1 MNVLING
8 ASGYIGYHLLQEM
21 LSNGHIVY
29 AVCRNNKGFLVNIPK
44 NQRLI
49 IITCSQEELIDRIK
63 KLQVDVWYQLLWE
76 GACGE
81 LRKSAEVQ
89 IKNEIMA
96 ANAMETA
103 HNIGCSK
110 IIYTGTIYEHLVDD
124 ILSAENFNGSSFY
137 IIAKKHASEITE
149 QLAKKLGIKS
159 IWCRFCHPIG
169 RYMNENQMF
178 AYAVKRFISNE
189 VTEFSSCNQYFDI
202 VSVSDLVRA
211 LRFIGEGNP
220 KKNMYYL
227 GSNSP
232 RKLREYIE
240 QAASICG
247 YKREIGFGKR
257 TDDGLV
263 FKKEWFDASDFERE
277 FGTFNQEGFEGGVE
291 SMIHYLG
298 EERYEKFL

>member
-8 ASGYIGYHLLQEM
+8 ASGYIGYHLVQEM

-29 AVCRNNKGFLVNIPK
+29 AVCRNNKGFLAHIP
-44 NQRLI
+44 NNERLI
-49 IITCSQEELIDRIK
+49 IITCSQEELSKKIK
-63 KLQVDVWYQLLWE
+63 NLQVDVWYQLLWE

-103 HNIGCSK
+103 YSIGCYK
-110 IIYTGTIYEHLVDD
+110 IIHTGTVYEYLANF
-124 ILSAENFNGSSFY
+124 ILEAENFNGNSFY

-189 VTEFSSCNQYFDI
+189 MTEFSSCNQYFDI
-202 VSVSDLVRA
+202 VSVLDLVRA
-211 LRFIGEGNP
+211 LRFIGEGIP

-232 RKLREYIE
+232 RKLCEYIE

-247 YKREIGFGKR
+247 YQQEIGFGKR
-257 TDDGLV
+257 NDDGLV

-277 FGTFNQEGFEGGVE
+277 FGAFEHDGFEGGVKN
-291 SMIHYLG
+291 MIHYLG
-298 EERYEKFL
+298 EKFYEKLL